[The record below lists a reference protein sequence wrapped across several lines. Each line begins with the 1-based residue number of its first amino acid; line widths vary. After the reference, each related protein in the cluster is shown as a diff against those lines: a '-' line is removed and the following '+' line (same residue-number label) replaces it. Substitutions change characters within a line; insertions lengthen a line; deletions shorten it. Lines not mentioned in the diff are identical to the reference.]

1 MKIVSP
7 VKSMIFEQFG
17 PIWPLSEVPD
27 HYLYRVK
34 LIDMLEIHDLT
45 RPSHKIPEIPK
56 ESGGILKK
64 RKSETLG
71 TTTV

>member
-1 MKIVSP
+1 MVSP
-7 VKSMIFEQFG
+7 AKSTIFEQFEL
-17 PIWPLSEVPD
+17 IWPLSGVPD

-64 RKSETLG
+64 RKSVTIG